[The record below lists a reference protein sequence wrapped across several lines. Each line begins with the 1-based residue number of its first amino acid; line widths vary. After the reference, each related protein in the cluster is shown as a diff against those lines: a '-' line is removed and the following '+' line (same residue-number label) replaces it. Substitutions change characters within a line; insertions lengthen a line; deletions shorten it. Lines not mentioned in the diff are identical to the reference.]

1 MSYPGSPAPQSP
13 TPTLDQALVAL
24 VDVAESAGL
33 DAGAARAEG
42 CALAAAVAESAPGAA
57 ASWAAAVGGATT
69 QDFFDAATRG
79 RRWRAAPTATLSGLV
94 AQGSSHSVPYAEA
107 LARVTGDKG
116 LNERPPMRT
125 HVWRDPVTGATKK
138 KGPPKAQPARDAA
151 KQDLENMDPAGKA
164 GKAVATKATK
174 KAAAKSPPKSP
185 AKSAKQ
191 AAKKTVKKTVK
202 KTAAKSA
209 RQASRARAR

>member
-1 MSYPGSPAPQSP
+1 MP
-13 TPTLDQALVAL
+13 TAISAEVQAERGNASAAL
-24 VDVAESAGL
+24 ISGWL
-33 DAGAARAEG
+33 QARLG
-42 CALAAAVAESAPGAA
+42 V
-57 ASWAAAVGGATT
+57 
-69 QDFFDAATRG
+69 RG
-79 RRWRAAPTATLSGLV
+79 RVTASDGPGVTAVEVRFEGDERLRIDRPDGRLATLSRTGRPDRALPLKRRELGDLI
-94 AQGSSHSVPYAEA
+94 AEELRRLDSDQPYAEA

-151 KQDLENMDPAGKA
+151 KQDLANMDPAGKA